1 MSSKYCEIFFLK
13 LPVHKSVCVFFKGI
27 YHQFQVG
34 FLLQHILRTD
44 DLKKKKKIF
53 FSIQYYCFDELM
65 PTNVVSIVSRF
76 SKSLYSLHGQPN
88 PTSVLDYLIFSH
100 LQTQKWKC
108 RGIWA
113 TLFGSRTRIVG
124 TVHRLSHIGLLNT
137 KYGIERTPSLHGKA
151 FVWEASFLQLREYRK
166 VFPKRLYKRF
176 LLVAAYLS
184 SVFLFFKYPLLI
196 NSILSILSKDSKF
209 PQYICIQFYCFV
221 LDILLCKCSRHFL
234 VNTMFLSPKLYSK
247 LLNNKN
253 HALPPTWIF
262 FFYYDCIKPINLF
275 WLNDIF
281 TIFHISS

>member
-1 MSSKYCEIFFLK
+1 
-13 LPVHKSVCVFFKGI
+13 
-27 YHQFQVG
+27 
-34 FLLQHILRTD
+34 
-44 DLKKKKKIF
+44 
-53 FSIQYYCFDELM
+53 M

-76 SKSLYSLHGQPN
+76 FKSLYSLHGQPN

-113 TLFGSRTRIVG
+113 TLFSSRTRIVG

-137 KYGIERTPSLHGKA
+137 KYARERTPSLHAKA
-151 FVWEASFLQLREYRK
+151 FVWEASFLDLREYRK
-166 VFPKRLYKRF
+166 VFPSCYS
-176 LLVAAYLS
+176 LS
-184 SVFLFFKYPLLI
+184 FFSFFFFFKYPLLI

-253 HALPPTWIF
+253 HALPPTWVLF
-262 FFYYDCIKPINLF
+262 FFLYYDCIKPINLF

>member
-1 MSSKYCEIFFLK
+1 
-13 LPVHKSVCVFFKGI
+13 
-27 YHQFQVG
+27 
-34 FLLQHILRTD
+34 
-44 DLKKKKKIF
+44 
-53 FSIQYYCFDELM
+53 M

-76 SKSLYSLHGQPN
+76 FKSLDSLHGQPN

-113 TLFGSRTRIVG
+113 TLFSSRTRIVG

-137 KYGIERTPSLHGKA
+137 KYAIERTPSLHGKA
-151 FVWEASFLQLREYRK
+151 FVWEASFLHLEKIPSCYS
-166 VFPKRLYKRF
+166 
-176 LLVAAYLS
+176 LS
-184 SVFLFFKYPLLI
+184 FFSFFFFKYPLLI

-234 VNTMFLSPKLYSK
+234 VNTMFLSPKLYAK

-253 HALPPTWIF
+253 QALPPTWVVF
-262 FFYYDCIKPINLF
+262 FFSLY
-275 WLNDIF
+275 
-281 TIFHISS
+281 